1 MSRRQQLRQRWYS
14 LLLLAYPRA
23 WRHERGAEIR
33 TTLLEAS
40 QTQPRQRPPE
50 LRQAASL
57 LMGGLRTRARMAA
70 GGSARRLWQGGLQL
84 GALLL
89 LLIGQAAAA
98 LHMQWAEL
106 EWGRASHAIFPPNP
120 LALLP
125 ILGAVSVLR
134 GRVRSGLVLT
144 AMTAAAAFSPVAG
157 DIGAID
163 GSSLAIA
170 ARYLLPVA
178 IVGPLAWRPPPRQP
192 RSWLWLLV
200 PVLMAVDAETSGAVF
215 GGIGGG
221 RVTWL
226 LLPVL
231 LAGVLMLVPAD
242 PRPAIAATV
251 SLAPFLVGTLDLSRV
266 IRQPIIGVLLWGGG
280 TLALLLAA
288 IWGTRRLTRA

>member
-1 MSRRQQLRQRWYS
+1 MSRRQQLHQRWYR

-23 WRHERGAEIR
+23 WRHEHGAEIR

-40 QTQPRQRPPE
+40 QTQPGQRPPE
-50 LRQAASL
+50 PRQAASL

-70 GGSARRLWQGGLQL
+70 VGSAGRLWQGGLHL

-89 LLIGQAAAA
+89 LLGQAAAA
-98 LHMQWAEL
+98 LHMQWAQMA
-106 EWGRASHAIFPPNP
+106 WGRADHASFPPNP

-134 GRVRSGLVLT
+134 GRWRSGLVLT
-144 AMTAAAAFSPVAG
+144 ALTAAAAFSPAAG

-163 GSSLAIA
+163 VSSWEMA

-178 IVGPLAWRPPPRQP
+178 IVGLLAWRPPPRQP

-200 PVLMAVDAETSGAVF
+200 PVLMAVDAATSGAVF
-215 GGIGGG
+215 GGTGGG

-231 LAGVLMLVPAD
+231 LAGVLLLVPAD

-251 SLAPFLVGTLDLSRV
+251 FLAPFLVATLDLSRA

-288 IWGTRRLTRA
+288 VWGTRRLTRA